1 MRALRHAALAAFA
14 LALCASP
21 AAHAFNRGTSNWNP
35 ASLPIS
41 YRVNLASVPSS
52 LGATAAQAAIEN
64 GMATWS
70 APACTRW
77 RATNAGTTSV
87 TAARSGD
94 GENSFLW
101 ISGSW
106 PAELGSVNVTIGV
119 TTPVWRSGGYFID
132 ADIQY
137 NNVGFRWN
145 TTGNSGFVDAQSI
158 ATHEQGHFLGLDHT
172 TVRGAVMYPSYAGGQ
187 VRNLSSDDTAGVC
200 AIYPSGAAVPDA
212 GTTVDAGVSTD
223 PCSRYTS
230 CAGCTP
236 VNGCGWCGAS
246 NSCVSSTQ
254 TGPTRGACAS
264 GFAWLPQECTTATPT
279 PDAGTTTDPC
289 NRFTSCAGCTPING
303 CGWCGASNTCV
314 SSTQTGPTRGTCASG
329 FAWLP
334 QECTT
339 ATADAGT
346 TPVGGT
352 AAFGEPCRSPADCAS
367 GGICVSSATSGAFC
381 TQACVDDC
389 SCPRGFRCGGRIS
402 TGQTV
407 CIEGTNTCSDT
418 DAGSSV
424 DAAAPP
430 PPDAPRADVT
440 QTDVTS
446 PGDTGG
452 KSDASVDDATA
463 GDASDESSFTG
474 GSGGSA
480 PRGCGCSVP
489 APSRPTPF
497 AYVTALA
504 GLALAVRRRRR

>member
-1 MRALRHAALAAFA
+1 M
-14 LALCASP
+14 
-21 AAHAFNRGTSNWNP
+21 
-35 ASLPIS
+35 
-41 YRVNLASVPSS
+41 
-52 LGATAAQAAIEN
+52 
-64 GMATWS
+64 
-70 APACTRW
+70 
-77 RATNAGTTSV
+77 
-87 TAARSGD
+87 
-94 GENSFLW
+94 
-101 ISGSW
+101 
-106 PAELGSVNVTIGV
+106 
-119 TTPVWRSGGYFID
+119 
-132 ADIQY
+132 
-137 NNVGFRWN
+137 
-145 TTGNSGFVDAQSI
+145 
-158 ATHEQGHFLGLDHT
+158 
-172 TVRGAVMYPSYAGGQ
+172 
-187 VRNLSSDDTAGVC
+187 
-200 AIYPSGAAVPDA
+200 
-212 GTTVDAGVSTD
+212 
-223 PCSRYTS
+223 
-230 CAGCTP
+230 
-236 VNGCGWCGAS
+236 
-246 NSCVSSTQ
+246 
-254 TGPTRGACAS
+254 
-264 GFAWLPQECTTATPT
+264 
-279 PDAGTTTDPC
+279 
-289 NRFTSCAGCTPING
+289 
-303 CGWCGASNTCV
+303 